1 MSILIWIGGAA
12 AFIGAIAYLLSDMD
26 DQGEPR
32 EYMQ

>member
-1 MSILIWIGGAA
+1 MSILIWIGGGA

-32 EYMQ
+32 EYME